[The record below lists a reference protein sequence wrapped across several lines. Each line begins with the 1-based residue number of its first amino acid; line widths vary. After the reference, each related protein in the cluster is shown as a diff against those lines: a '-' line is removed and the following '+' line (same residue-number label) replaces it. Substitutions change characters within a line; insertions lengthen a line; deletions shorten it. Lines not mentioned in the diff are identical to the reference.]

1 MTDPTLPPH
10 DAPDYQPQW
19 STWTRRLVVVILLIA
34 GVYALTLFTPV
45 IPMVTLAFLL
55 AFLLYAPSRAI
66 VRRTPVPYPLA
77 VVLLYLLIIL
87 ALLFMAL
94 VLIPAFVSGINS
106 LIGTVE
112 QAYTDLQA
120 TLQAYQPQ
128 HGVVTVL
135 GIDLDLN
142 FLIEPVRNFVLGTQV
157 RAEPTAEPGAEGPPP
172 TATPTPEGTSTGEPG
187 DGSAQTIDLR
197 QLVESLVNVAG
208 TVTGTLTSAIT
219 GVTGFVVT
227 LVMALLISFLIL
239 LDVPR
244 LQKAFV
250 DWVPA
255 AYHRE
260 YVLLIRQIVHVWNGF
275 FRGQVTIGAI
285 IGVITWLQLTLMGV
299 RNAEIL
305 AVFTGLISLI
315 PTLGGIIA
323 LIPLGLVPLLEGSS
337 VFTDMPHG
345 TFALLVVGIN
355 LAISQVVWNAVAP
368 KILGDALD
376 LPLPVIII
384 GVFIGAAVGGILGAF
399 LVAPVIGTI
408 RVILVYVLNKLS
420 LRDPFPG
427 EEAAVAWEEGLLRSR
442 PRRDEAEAEPVAQK
456 ARS

>member
-1 MTDPTLPPH
+1 MTDPTPPPNY
-10 DAPDYQPQW
+10 APDYQPQW

-120 TLQAYQPQ
+120 TLRAYQPQ

-157 RAEPTAEPGAEGPPP
+157 QAAPTAEPGPSPD
-172 TATPTPEGTSTGEPG
+172 TITTPTPEGAPAGEAG
-187 DGSAQTIDLR
+187 DSSAQTIDLR

-250 DWVPA
+250 EWVPA

-260 YVLLIRQIVHVWNGF
+260 YVLLIRQIIRVWNGF
-275 FRGQVTIGAI
+275 FRGQVI
-285 IGVITWLQLTLMGV
+285 IGVIIGVATWLQLTLMGV

-337 VFTDMPHG
+337 VFTDMSNG
-345 TFALLVVGIN
+345 TFALLVVGVN
-355 LAISQVVWNAVAP
+355 LAISQAVWNAVAP

-427 EEAAVAWEEGLLRSR
+427 EEAAVAWEEGLLRAG
-442 PRRDEAEAEPVAQK
+442 PRRGEAEAEPVAQK